1 MTSDSNTPISAPPA
15 APTQSNAVVTPNP
28 ASAGATTTSTATP
41 PNPTEPAESAV
52 KTSVTAP
59 DAASDTVPDAVPDA
73 AAQSTSAPASEVPL
87 IKDLQVRFK
96 SEAGQL
102 LLMLPPETEV
112 SDPPSP
118 TALTWADL
126 WQQLKQRLSGG
137 DRFWQPGTVVHL
149 MARDR
154 LLDGRQLQAIA
165 DALSE
170 VQLQLKRVATSR
182 RQTAVAAATAGYSV
196 EQQAAVAHLSQP
208 TTATQPAL
216 ADPLYIQ
223 TTVRSGVEIRHPG
236 TIVVIGDINPGSSLI
251 ADGDIVVWGRLRGVA
266 HAGASGN
273 TQCRIMALQM
283 EPTQLRI
290 AESVARAPEKPPA
303 QYYPEVAYVT
313 KEGIRIARSI
323 DFAKTQLLISI
334 NSGPTS

>member
-1 MTSDSNTPISAPPA
+1 MTSDSSNNPIAAPSA

-41 PNPTEPAESAV
+41 LNPTAPAESAAES
-52 KTSVTAP
+52 SVTAG
-59 DAASDTVPDAVPDA
+59 DAVPDA
-73 AAQSTSAPASEVPL
+73 APDAAAQPTESASAPEQPL

-96 SEAGQL
+96 SEEGQL
-102 LLMLPPETEV
+102 LLMLPPETETT
-112 SDPPSP
+112 DPPSP

-165 DALSE
+165 DALLE
-170 VQLQLKRVATSR
+170 VQLQLKRVSTSR

-196 EQQAAVAHLSQP
+196 EQQAPVAHLSQP
-208 TTATQPAL
+208 TATPPPAL

-236 TIVVIGDINPGSSLI
+236 TIVVLGDINPGSSLI
-251 ADGDIVVWGRLRGVA
+251 ADGDILVWGRLRGVA

-290 AESVARAPEKPPA
+290 AESLARAPEKPPA

-313 KEGIRIARSI
+313 SEGIRIARSA
-323 DFAKTQLLISI
+323 DFAKTQLLISVQ
-334 NSGPTS
+334 SGQTS